1 MRLDPN
7 RCSLSPARV
16 GGNATIEHASK
27 LETLVEVG
35 ERAENT
41 LRTLI
46 ESLPMGLIIA
56 DEKGKITNL
65 NESSLRMVGY
75 QREDLLGQ
83 SIETLLPGR
92 LRSSHQGHR
101 ARYMHNRPARPMQL
115 GMEL

>member
-1 MRLDPN
+1 MRFDPS
-7 RCSLSPARV
+7 RCGLSQARV

-56 DEKGKITNL
+56 DEKGKITDL
-65 NESSLRMVGY
+65 NESSLRRFGY
-75 QREDLLGQ
+75 RRGEPLGQ
-83 SIETLLPGR
+83 TIEILRPERLGR
-92 LRSSHQGHR
+92 SHHGTR
-101 ARYMHNRPARPMQL
+101 AR
-115 GMEL
+115 